1 MATIIAK
8 TIEGKEFIY
17 SKKQSYGVPT
27 SSAKKIA
34 EIMNTVKWQL
44 KDNEKWHVY
53 EIGEWEKDYIAA
65 GYQRLSIRNGI
76 VKAHYC

>member
-17 SKKQSYGVPT
+17 SKKQSYSVPT

-34 EIMNTVKWQL
+34 EVMNTVKW
-44 KDNEKWHVY
+44 
-53 EIGEWEKDYIAA
+53 
-65 GYQRLSIRNGI
+65 
-76 VKAHYC
+76 